1 MSQTNEL
8 KKIRM
13 HFPEISSKAWEHPA
27 DRAALVAL
35 RKVPGLDLVLQK
47 LIGVTTEKSLRLIAL
62 ASSIRVTERQYPKV
76 HGMLR
81 EACATLDVAT
91 IPELYIAQNPFL
103 NASAIGVDRPFIV
116 LHSSLVEAAT
126 DDELLC
132 IVGHELGH
140 VVSGHAL
147 YKPLLALL
155 VRLSSFALSI
165 PLGGASILAIIMA
178 LREWDRKSELSADR
192 AGLLVVQDPEVAYR
206 IDMKL
211 AGATRPEQIDINEF
225 FAQAAEYEKG
235 EGLLDSFH
243 KLMNLIGQSHPFPV
257 LRLTELKTW
266 VDSGAYGTIMSGDY
280 VRRTADA
287 DTVRDTMR
295 EAAGSYREDF
305 ATSQDPLAE
314 LLRNAWENTDGM
326 RSKAKDAF
334 DSVFGRAKE

>member
-1 MSQTNEL
+1 MSESTAL

-13 HFPEISSKAWEHPA
+13 HFPEISTKAWEHPA
-27 DRAALVAL
+27 DRAALTAL

-47 LIGVTTEKSLRLIAL
+47 LIGLSTEKSLRLIAL

-76 HGMLR
+76 HDMLR

-91 IPELYIAQNPFL
+91 PPELYIAQNPFL
-103 NASAIGVDRPFIV
+103 NASAVGVDRPFIV
-116 LHSSLVEAAT
+116 LNSSLVEAAS

-140 VVSGHAL
+140 VASGHAL
-147 YKPLLALL
+147 YKTLLALL
-155 VRLSSFALSI
+155 VRLSSLALTL
-165 PLGGASILAIIMA
+165 PLGGASLMAIIMA

-211 AGATRPEQIDINEF
+211 AGAMRPEEIDVNEF
-225 FAQAAEYEKG
+225 FQQAAEYERG

-243 KLMNLIGQSHPFPV
+243 KLLNLVGQTHPFPV
-257 LRLTELKTW
+257 LRLTELKSW
-266 VDSGAYGTIMSGDY
+266 VDSGAYAKVMAGDY
-280 VRRTADA
+280 MRRGDEAKE
-287 DTVRDTMR
+287 TVRENVR
-295 EAAGSYREDF
+295 EAAGQYREDF

-314 LLRNAWENTDGM
+314 LLRNAWDNTDGV
-326 RSKAKDAF
+326 RTKAKDAF
-334 DSVFGRAKE
+334 DAVFGKK

>member
-1 MSQTNEL
+1 MSDTNAI

-27 DRAALVAL
+27 DRAALTAL

-47 LIGVTTEKSLRLIAL
+47 LIGVTTEKSLRLIML
-62 ASSIRVTERQYPKV
+62 ASSIRVSERQYPKV

-81 EACATLDVAT
+81 EACATLDVKNQ
-91 IPELYIAQNPFL
+91 PELYIAQNPFL
-103 NASAIGVDRPFIV
+103 NASAVGVERPFIV

-132 IVGHELGH
+132 IIGHELGH
-140 VVSGHAL
+140 VASGHAL
-147 YKPLLALL
+147 YKTLLALL
-155 VRLSSFALSI
+155 IRLSTFTMSL

-211 AGATRPEQIDINEF
+211 AGATRPEEIDVNEF
-225 FAQAAEYEKG
+225 FEQAAEYERG

-243 KLMNLIGQSHPFPV
+243 KLLNLIGQTHPFPV
-257 LRLTELKTW
+257 LRLTELKSW
-266 VDSGAYGTIMSGDY
+266 VDSGAYARIMSGEY
-280 VRRTADA
+280 VRHTD
-287 DTVRDTMR
+287 DGVDSVRENMR
-295 EAAGSYREDF
+295 DAAGQYKEDF

-314 LLRNAWENTDGM
+314 LLRNAWENTDTV

-334 DSVFGRAKE
+334 DSMFKR